1 VLGRLFRRVGRW
13 FSPTVL
19 VLAGLCF
26 LLPFATVACDTPGG
40 YGRAAPG
47 GTTAYTGVDLITGGA
62 PDVTPA
68 DKVRPAAEQRED
80 RLPPQP
86 VATIVV
92 LLVVAGA
99 VMAVVAADARVRRA
113 AAAVFATG
121 AVILLVVNQAL
132 VESALA
138 AQVREQLT
146 QPLPAGKVVRD
157 YVKTGEG
164 FGFSFLLLTTVV
176 AVNAIGWFRL
186 RSRGAPAAVA
196 SAPVSDTITAPTVS
210 RVDPGPT

>member
-1 VLGRLFRRVGRW
+1 
-13 FSPTVL
+13 VL

-26 LLPFATVACDTPGG
+26 LLPFVPVACNTPGG

-47 GTTAYTGVDLITGGA
+47 GTTAYTGVDLITGGE

-68 DKVRPAAEQRED
+68 DKVRPADQQQED

-99 VMAVVAADARVRRA
+99 VTTVVASDARVRRA
-113 AAAVFATG
+113 AATVFAGG
-121 AVILLVVNQAL
+121 AVVLLVVNQAL
-132 VESALA
+132 VESALV
-138 AQVREQLT
+138 AQVREQIT

-157 YVKTGEG
+157 YVKTGQG
-164 FGFSFLLLTTVV
+164 FGFSFLLLMTVIV
-176 AVNAIGWFRL
+176 ANAIGWFRL
-186 RSRGAPAAVA
+186 RSRRTSGVGPPAPLA
-196 SAPVSDTITAPTVS
+196 DTITAPTVP
-210 RVDPGPT
+210 RGDPRPT

>member
-1 VLGRLFRRVGRW
+1 MLGRLLRRVGRW
-13 FSPTVL
+13 FSPTAL

-47 GTTAYTGVDLITGGA
+47 GTTTYTGVDLITGGA
-62 PDVTPA
+62 PEVKPA
-68 DKVRPAAEQRED
+68 DKVRPAAAQRED
-80 RLPPQP
+80 RIPPQP

-99 VMAVVAADARVRRA
+99 VVTVVAADARVRRA

-121 AVILLVVNQAL
+121 ALVLLVVNQAL
-132 VESALA
+132 VESALV

-164 FGFSFLLLTTVV
+164 FGFSFVLLTTVV
-176 AVNAIGWFRL
+176 VANAIGWFRL
-186 RSRGAPAAVA
+186 RSRRAPALL
-196 SAPVSDTITAPTVS
+196 APTQAGDTITAPTVPG
-210 RVDPGPT
+210 VDAH